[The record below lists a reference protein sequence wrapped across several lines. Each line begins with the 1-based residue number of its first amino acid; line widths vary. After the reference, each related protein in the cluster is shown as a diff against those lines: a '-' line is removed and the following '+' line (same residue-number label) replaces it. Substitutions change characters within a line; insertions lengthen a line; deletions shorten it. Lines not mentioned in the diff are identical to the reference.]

1 MKNKK
6 FKFAVLLTGAA
17 LAKPT
22 WHYVRNF
29 WDKVASQVQ
38 AKSEVSQVLTWDQDS
53 VEGLERK
60 INEMSEKSKEK
71 IDRNLAKLERIQ
83 EMVRK
88 LKEAKNS
95 KPSLKDSVFFDFGDI
110 ESEISD
116 FQCNLSLE
124 LSEISCSSALL
135 EEDSRISIR
144 NNRLLKMYNPKVKS
158 SIRLQYLIKSI
169 EAILTN
175 KFKDDLAAL
184 EKNREPLSMP
194 EYLYQSLY
202 KESPVLAD
210 KKICEILNTFKEHQ
224 HDLKVRFYC
233 RLFQVFDVS
242 PISFKLSLYLIK
254 MRHFFNVFI
263 SKQVIPE
270 NLKKRV
276 DKMQVIVILK
286 STRKLFNSDVP
297 TGRIVLKHLK
307 PESLSS
313 VVWTVTCIEYYLY
326 YRNIL
331 PADCFADISKGDTIT
346 EGEFVH
352 LLTSVHDTYI
362 QESDL
367 HDLFSSKSTGLMSKS
382 EFNQLF
388 DLDSF
393 FKRNQTYLIDQLQFL
408 NALIEGYT
416 SMRIRHYKEV
426 ESLISRSYP
435 KKQILSNY
443 EAGQV
448 LQQLCSSFD
457 PNKLLQSMTEIHFKD
472 LRKKIFELNV
482 GGRGIGC
489 YNLRSIERISDIFD
503 E

>member
-158 SIRLQYLIKSI
+158 SIRLQYLIKSMRPTG
-169 EAILTN
+169 L
-175 KFKDDLAAL
+175 
-184 EKNREPLSMP
+184 RSMAM
-194 EYLYQSLY
+194 S
-202 KESPVLAD
+202 
-210 KKICEILNTFKEHQ
+210 
-224 HDLKVRFYC
+224 
-233 RLFQVFDVS
+233 
-242 PISFKLSLYLIK
+242 
-254 MRHFFNVFI
+254 
-263 SKQVIPE
+263 
-270 NLKKRV
+270 
-276 DKMQVIVILK
+276 
-286 STRKLFNSDVP
+286 STRTRSRCRRCWRACAAHRPCN
-297 TGRIVLKHLK
+297 
-307 PESLSS
+307 
-313 VVWTVTCIEYYLY
+313 VWS
-326 YRNIL
+326 RR
-331 PADCFADISKGDTIT
+331 
-346 EGEFVH
+346 
-352 LLTSVHDTYI
+352 
-362 QESDL
+362 
-367 HDLFSSKSTGLMSKS
+367 
-382 EFNQLF
+382 
-388 DLDSF
+388 SF
-393 FKRNQTYLIDQLQFL
+393 L
-408 NALIEGYT
+408 
-416 SMRIRHYKEV
+416 
-426 ESLISRSYP
+426 
-435 KKQILSNY
+435 
-443 EAGQV
+443 
-448 LQQLCSSFD
+448 
-457 PNKLLQSMTEIHFKD
+457 
-472 LRKKIFELNV
+472 
-482 GGRGIGC
+482 
-489 YNLRSIERISDIFD
+489 
-503 E
+503 